1 MDLRRSDF
9 EAMHPNA
16 KLFSFDDET
25 KMYFGESVDAINKQ
39 WATWCACLGLA
50 CLEIEAAKTQANKQF
65 ESFLNQAI
73 EDSACADERRSLQVL
88 LEDFQDNLE
97 ADKRQGQKRVSVN
110 LEDL

>member
-1 MDLRRSDF
+1 MDMQRQAF
-9 EAMHPNA
+9 EESNNITPDWSF
-16 KLFSFDDET
+16 KFDDELQQ
-25 KMYFGESVDAINKQ
+25 YVAIDFEMTLQVEEFNEHWDTFRAGWQ
-39 WATWCACLGLA
+39 A
-50 CLEIEAAKTQANKQF
+50 ANKQF

-97 ADKRQGQKRVSVN
+97 ADKRKGQKRVAVN

>member
-16 KLFSFDDET
+16 KLFGFDDET
-25 KMYFGESVDAINKQ
+25 KMYVGESADAINKQ
-39 WATWCACLGLA
+39 WSTWCACLGMTH
-50 CLEIEAAKTQANKQF
+50 LEVNEAKTQANKQF

-73 EDSACADERRSLQVL
+73 HDSACAEERQTLQVL

-97 ADKRQGQKRVSVN
+97 ADKRKGQKRVAVN